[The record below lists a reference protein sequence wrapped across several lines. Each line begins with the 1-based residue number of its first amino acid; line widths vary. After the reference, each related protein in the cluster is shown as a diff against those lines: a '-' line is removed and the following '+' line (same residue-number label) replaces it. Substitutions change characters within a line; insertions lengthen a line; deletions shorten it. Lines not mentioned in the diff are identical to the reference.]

1 MPGPQAK
8 TVGTIDGTGTLL
20 YCSAYVSK
28 GQFRP
33 GFAVSWFQRWRRA
46 LAVGVMKKFWLLWT
60 ALGAV
65 VLGFVTLAAGMLT
78 VGPVL
83 LVLGYCVL
91 LPFFLWRSFQESV
104 GE

>member
-1 MPGPQAK
+1 VEM
-8 TVGTIDGTGTLL
+8 
-20 YCSAYVSK
+20 
-28 GQFRP
+28 
-33 GFAVSWFQRWRRA
+33 
-46 LAVGVMKKFWLLWT
+46 MKKYWLLWT
-60 ALGAV
+60 SLGAV
-65 VLGFVTLAAGMLT
+65 VLGFVTLASGMLT

>member
-1 MPGPQAK
+1 
-8 TVGTIDGTGTLL
+8 
-20 YCSAYVSK
+20 
-28 GQFRP
+28 
-33 GFAVSWFQRWRRA
+33 
-46 LAVGVMKKFWLLWT
+46 MKKFWLLWT
-60 ALGAV
+60 ALAAV

>member
-1 MPGPQAK
+1 MILASDGHRPRGGAYREG
-8 TVGTIDGTGTLL
+8 GTMDLI
-20 YCSAYVSK
+20 
-28 GQFRP
+28 
-33 GFAVSWFQRWRRA
+33 
-46 LAVGVMKKFWLLWT
+46 KKFWLLWT

-65 VLGFVTLAAGMLT
+65 ILGFVTLAAGMLT
-78 VGPVL
+78 IGPVM

>member
-1 MPGPQAK
+1 MTEPVPRFIVQPIRYEAEAFNEGY
-8 TVGTIDGTGTLL
+8 TMELV
-20 YCSAYVSK
+20 
-28 GQFRP
+28 
-33 GFAVSWFQRWRRA
+33 
-46 LAVGVMKKFWLLWT
+46 KKFWLLWT

-65 VLGFVTLAAGMLT
+65 VLGFITLAAGMLT
-78 VGPVL
+78 IGPIM

>member
-1 MPGPQAK
+1 
-8 TVGTIDGTGTLL
+8 
-20 YCSAYVSK
+20 
-28 GQFRP
+28 
-33 GFAVSWFQRWRRA
+33 
-46 LAVGVMKKFWLLWT
+46 MKKFWLLWT